1 MHMKKC
7 GVPLG
12 EHYLDDTAVRSM
24 ILSLSYAV
32 QQLLKKTIASS
43 GSFLSLLIDESTD
56 SSNQSK
62 LLLVLRYCEG
72 VQPKEVYFGISTLPK
87 ADAKTIF
94 DKAWNA
100 LESEGFVLNKLI
112 LVLGDNAPTI

>member
-1 MHMKKC
+1 MRSSIRGTLLRWYCGQKYDFIIKLCCTTDAQEKQSYQLAPFSHWEKKN
-7 GVPLG
+7 
-12 EHYLDDTAVRSM
+12 
-24 ILSLSYAV
+24 
-32 QQLLKKTIASS
+32 
-43 GSFLSLLIDESTD
+43 ESAD